1 MPTIYTHAIVGL
13 GSAVVVFPHRR
24 TWLFW
29 VLSGFL
35 PIIPDFDAFSSAAYG
50 TPFGHRGF
58 THSFV
63 FALAIGV
70 ITAGLTFKYFKI
82 IFWQLALFYFAIT
95 ASHGI
100 LDAFTTGGYG
110 ILWLWPF
117 SDDRFG
123 LWGPIKVADI
133 GFEWPN
139 PRTSRAVRSEL
150 FWVWLPTTLIVGALT
165 SVRMLGRHCK
175 EKK

>member
-1 MPTIYTHAIVGL
+1 MPTIYTHAIVGV
-13 GSAVVVFPHRR
+13 GSAAAVFPRR
-24 TWLFW
+24 TSWLFW
-29 VLSGFL
+29 TLAGFL
-35 PIIPDFDAFSSAAYG
+35 PIIPDFDAFSTAAYG
-50 TPFGHRGF
+50 TTFGHRGF

-70 ITAGLTFKYFKI
+70 LAAGLTFKYIHMK
-82 IFWQLALFYFAIT
+82 FWTLALFFFVIT

-117 SDDRFG
+117 SDARFG
-123 LWGPIKVADI
+123 PWGPITVADI

-139 PRTSRAVRSEL
+139 PWTSRSVRSEL
-150 FWVWLPTTLIVGALT
+150 YWIWLPAALIVGAVT
-165 SVRMLGRHCK
+165 AFRMRRK
-175 EKK
+175 NSSA